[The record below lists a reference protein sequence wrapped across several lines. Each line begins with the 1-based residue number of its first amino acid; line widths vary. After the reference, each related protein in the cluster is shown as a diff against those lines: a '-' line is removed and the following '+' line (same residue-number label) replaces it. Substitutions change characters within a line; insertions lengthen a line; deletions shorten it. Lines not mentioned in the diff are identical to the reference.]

1 MSGGKTVLVTGGAG
15 YVGSHTVVELLKQNY
30 NVISIDNLVNAFA
43 ASPNEKPEAI
53 KRVECLTGK
62 TVTCYNIDIRNREKL
77 DELFKKVK
85 NRFKRFVIMS
95 ALVDTQPL
103 VTIHGIDFQFYFSIK
118 LTVLYILLLLS
129 QLGSHVPSR

>member
-62 TVTCYNIDIRNREKL
+62 TVTCYTIDIRNRENL
-77 DELFKKVK
+77 DELFKKVR
-85 NRFKRFVIMS
+85 NHFRRFEI
-95 ALVDTQPL
+95 
-103 VTIHGIDFQFYFSIK
+103 IY
-118 LTVLYILLLLS
+118 
-129 QLGSHVPSR
+129 QLWSTPSY